1 MAHVINDEC
10 VSCGACAA
18 TCPVGAISE
27 GADKYVVDPD
37 VCIDWCN
44 QTRVKLG
51 CVKGGACAPRLLK
64 LRSAYKRRNTALDLR
79 LPSVTYFIVCSR
91 RVNPRPPCLACF

>member
-1 MAHVINDEC
+1 MSHVVTDEC

-37 VCIDWCN
+37 VCIDC
-44 QTRVKLG
+44 
-51 CVKGGACAPRLLK
+51 GACEDGCPTGAIKPE
-64 LRSAYKRRNTALDLR
+64 
-79 LPSVTYFIVCSR
+79 
-91 RVNPRPPCLACF
+91 